1 MITICLGNMCYYFP
15 LVIAAILAIITVGI
29 VLAAAI
35 LLTKLWK

>member
-1 MITICLGNMCYYFP
+1 MITICSGNLCYYIP
-15 LVIAAILAIITVGI
+15 IAAAIILGLIIVGI